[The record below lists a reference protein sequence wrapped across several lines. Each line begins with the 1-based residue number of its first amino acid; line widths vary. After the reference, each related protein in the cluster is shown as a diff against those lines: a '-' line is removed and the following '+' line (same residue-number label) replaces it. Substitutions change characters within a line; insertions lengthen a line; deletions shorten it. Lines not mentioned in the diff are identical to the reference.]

1 MELFYNRSDFSI
13 MRLTSCARDG
23 NGIQSEL
30 RRNVRV
36 ICNTDVLVVMV
47 RGREGGCCVTR
58 LGNQV
63 SPVIM

>member
-1 MELFYNRSDFSI
+1 MA
-13 MRLTSCARDG
+13 LTG

-30 RRNVRV
+30 WRNVRV